1 MCPPII
7 SSLSPLTE
15 EMLYQILTQPKNA
28 IIKQYELL
36 FAMDDIKLSISDS
49 VYRHIV
55 KLAVDFKLGARGLRS
70 ICETIL
76 IDDMFNLPGSKT
88 KKLIV
93 DKSYIL
99 SKLDDTN
106 FTDLKEAS

>member
-1 MCPPII
+1 
-7 SSLSPLTE
+7 
-15 EMLYQILTQPKNA
+15 MLYQILTQPKNA

-70 ICETIL
+70 ICEKL
-76 IDDMFNLPGSKT
+76 FLDDLYNLPSNN
-88 KKLIV
+88 KKKILKV
-93 DKSYIL
+93 DIKYAKN
-99 SKLDDTN
+99 KLKDFDFN
-106 FTDLKEAS
+106 EFRSAS